1 MRRGCGEANEA
12 GVAATHPKLNAA
24 PFAGLRG
31 SAVGVLKAGLCPT
44 IIRCAS
50 IGVLVFQYGVEIQCG
65 FIGGNGGSGIFA
77 GVASN
82 RGIGRG
88 VDAVG
93 RSSQVFYV
101 QNTIALTIGL
111 QDSTPARGTSSDAK
125 RVWGS
130 FPLILSASQCKA
142 NGANVRRTKRNR
154 I

>member
-12 GVAATHPKLNAA
+12 GVAATHPKLNAV

-31 SAVGVLKAGLCPT
+31 SAVGVLKVGLCPT

-82 RGIGRG
+82 RGIRRG

-101 QNTIALTIGL
+101 QNTIALMIGL
-111 QDSTPARGTSSDAK
+111 QDSTPARWKQAVTQKGC
-125 RVWGS
+125 GGH
-130 FPLILSASQCKA
+130 FH
-142 NGANVRRTKRNR
+142 
-154 I
+154 